1 MSISLQIA
9 KRLLKDY
16 SLILLQGVKNQSLKL
31 RKAIPIQL
39 VRGFLLTSTRFL
51 AIQGSI
57 GIKQHI
63 SQLKKA
69 FLDEN
74 YNLLIPPQPIQ
85 GKQQEKRYQNSR
97 KTTSSR
103 IRIRENTIL
112 GSVKKAISFLLKPL
126 RINILKDYNQL
137 SSS

>member
-39 VRGFLLTSTRFL
+39 VRGSLLTSTRFL

-57 GIKQHI
+57 GIKQQI

-97 KTTSSR
+97 KITGSR
-103 IRIRENTIL
+103 IRIKENTIL
-112 GSVKKAISFLLKPL
+112 ESIKETTPFLLKPL
-126 RINILKDYNQL
+126 KINILKGYTQL
-137 SSS
+137 SFN